1 MSGASVFRRGGA
13 AYDGRYVVNG
23 NYDTEHSKAAF
34 GGLLSAGLPVDGV
47 IASNDLAA
55 FGILRC
61 CAERGVRVP
70 QDIKLV
76 SFDNTDYALAC
87 VPTLTSVD
95 MRQYEIGKYAAE
107 VLLERIQGRKE
118 IRNVVM
124 MPKLIERQSS

>member
-1 MSGASVFRRGGA
+1 M
-13 AYDGRYVVNG
+13 
-23 NYDTEHSKAAF
+23 
-34 GGLLSAGLPVDGV
+34 
-47 IASNDLAA
+47 
-55 FGILRC
+55 
-61 CAERGVRVP
+61 
-70 QDIKLV
+70 V

>member
-1 MSGASVFRRGGA
+1 M
-13 AYDGRYVVNG
+13 
-23 NYDTEHSKAAF
+23 
-34 GGLLSAGLPVDGV
+34 
-47 IASNDLAA
+47 
-55 FGILRC
+55 GILRFC
-61 CAERGVRVP
+61 HERGIRIP
-70 QDIKLV
+70 EDLKLV